1 MKNIEYY
8 EDIKID
14 GIKIER
20 DKKSKKETSR
30 PTGKFQDVQF
40 KKSLGQNFLSDK
52 NLLNK
57 IADYAEVDSFDNVL
71 EIGAGA
77 GTLTDVLVTRAKK
90 VISFEIDK
98 SLKERLE
105 VIEQKHNNLKIVFAD
120 FMDADLNEI
129 FAGEK
134 FKVVANIPYY
144 ITTPIIFKLL
154 EICERIG
161 TMIFM
166 VQKEVAERFASK
178 ENSKDY
184 GITSVI
190 LQSVA
195 DVSLK
200 KIVKKECFTPM
211 PKVDSAL
218 VEIKIVGQKFDIK
231 DHAKF
236 CDFVH
241 KAFSMRRK
249 TLLNNL
255 TKNYQINR
263 EKIIEKLNKIN
274 LSENVRPE
282 QISVEN
288 FVKLFNLLF

>member
-20 DKKSKKETSR
+20 DKKSKKETNK

-40 KKSLGQNFLSDK
+40 KKTLGQNFLSDK

-77 GTLTDVLVTRAKK
+77 GTLTDVLATRAKN

-98 SLKERLE
+98 SLKERLG
-105 VIEQKHNNLKIVFAD
+105 VVEQKHNNLKIVFAD

-154 EICERIG
+154 EICERIDI
-161 TMIFM
+161 MIFM

-231 DHAKF
+231 DHTKF

-274 LSENVRPE
+274 LNENVRPE